1 MAKKFT
7 EVEYDK
13 DRWECFDK
21 YDEDYEDFG
30 KMPRRTPI
38 KKPIDKVAEVISD
51 E

>member
-13 DRWECFDK
+13 ERWDCFEK
-21 YDEDYEDFG
+21 YDEDYEDYG
-30 KMPRRTPI
+30 EMPRRTQI
-38 KKPIDKVAEVISD
+38 KKPVDKSSEIVTD